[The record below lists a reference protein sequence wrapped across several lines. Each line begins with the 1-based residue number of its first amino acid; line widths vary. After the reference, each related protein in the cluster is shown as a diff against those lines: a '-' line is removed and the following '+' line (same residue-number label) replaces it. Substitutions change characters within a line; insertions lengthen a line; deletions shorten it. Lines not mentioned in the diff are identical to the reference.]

1 MQDSI
6 YGSDIKLRM
15 GLYAGFYGI
24 GADLYVN
31 RKGDVDIVSGR
42 ENLGQAIIH
51 RLMTRQG
58 ELEELGYPEYGS
70 NLHELIGRPNN
81 LATQNMVK
89 LYVNQCLSQEI
100 RIEKIESIDVMP
112 HGSDPHAVV
121 VEVAIIPI
129 GSENPLGIS
138 FPYRLEVE

>member
-15 GLYAGFYGI
+15 GQSAGFYGI

-51 RLMTRQG
+51 RLLTRLG

-70 NLHELIGRPNN
+70 NLHELIGSPNN
-81 LATQNMVK
+81 LMTRRMVK
-89 LYVNQCLSQEI
+89 LYVNQCLSQEV
-100 RIEKIESIDVMP
+100 RIEKIESINVMP
-112 HGSDPHAVV
+112 HSSDPHALV
-121 VEVAIIPI
+121 VEISVIPI
-129 GSENPLGIS
+129 GSNDPLGIS

>member
-15 GLYAGFYGI
+15 GQSAGFYGI

-51 RLMTRQG
+51 RLLTRLG

-70 NLHELIGRPNN
+70 NLHELIGSPNN
-81 LATQNMVK
+81 LMTRRMVK

-100 RIEKIESIDVMP
+100 RIEKIESINVMP
-112 HGSDPHAVV
+112 HGSDPHALM
-121 VEVAIIPI
+121 VEISVIPI
-129 GSENPLGIS
+129 GSNDPLGLS